1 MIMNP
6 SLLPADSYIV
16 INKSII
22 TEEDK
27 RILNMLYLPI
37 IGPLPIMLYNIL
49 LNDLDKLQLIS
60 EVTTHAKL
68 LSNLHVSTNELAE
81 ARSVLEATGLLKT
94 YLKTDTINNYIYEI
108 YSPVSAHEFFSH
120 PIFNIVLYN
129 NVGKKEYD
137 NLVAYYKMPKLNKE
151 GYTEITRS
159 FSEVFDV
166 VPYTSSNI
174 SSENIRKYN
183 KLKLNINSSFDIN
196 FLVESVAKNI
206 DRKVFTKDLQELII
220 SLAFLYDIDVTKMQ
234 NILRMCINERGTIN
248 REELRKTCR
257 NHYQFDHSGVLPTVI
272 EHAQPEY
279 LRKPIGDNSN
289 IAKMIY
295 TFETI
300 SPYDFLKSKHKD
312 AEPPKR
318 DVKLL
323 EDLIVDYKLKPG
335 VVNVLIDYVLK
346 TYDKKLTRA
355 RVEAIAG
362 EWARSRI
369 ETVEEAME
377 IAKKTHKASIRKNGT
392 RTNQT
397 NLKEVPVWFNQNIEA
412 NSATDE
418 ERQAIEDMLK
428 EYK

>member
-16 INKSII
+16 VNKTII

-27 RILNMLYLPI
+27 KILNTLYLPI
-37 IGPLPIMLYNIL
+37 TGPLAIMLYMIL
-49 LNDLDKLQLIS
+49 LDDLDKFQLIS
-60 EVTTHAKL
+60 ETSTHAKL
-68 LSNLHVSTNELAE
+68 LSKLHVSTSELSE
-81 ARSVLEATGLLKT
+81 ARNVLEAIGLLKT
-94 YLKTDTINNYIYEI
+94 YLKTDTVNNYIYEL

-129 NVGKKEYD
+129 NIGKKEYD
-137 NLVAYYKMPKLNKE
+137 NLVAYYKNTRINKD
-151 GYTEITRS
+151 GYTEVTHS

-166 VPYTSSNI
+166 TPCTSSTM

-196 FLVESVAKNI
+196 FLIESVSKNI
-206 DRKVFTKDLQELII
+206 DRKIFTKDLQELII
-220 SLAFLYDIDVTKMQ
+220 SLAFLYDIDVTRMQ
-234 NILRMCINERGTIN
+234 NILRTCINERGTIN

-257 NHYQFDHSGVLPTVI
+257 NHYQFDHSGLLPTVI

-295 TFETI
+295 NFETI

-318 DVKLL
+318 DIKLL
-323 EDLIVDYKLKPG
+323 EDLIVDWS
-335 VVNVLIDYVLK
+335 LIKIILHKEDYSNEFYHRFSLCFFGACSGCDRS
-346 TYDKKLTRA
+346 TY
-355 RVEAIAG
+355 
-362 EWARSRI
+362 S
-369 ETVEEAME
+369 
-377 IAKKTHKASIRKNGT
+377 ASGCIFG
-392 RTNQT
+392 
-397 NLKEVPVWFNQNIEA
+397 
-412 NSATDE
+412 S
-418 ERQAIEDMLK
+418 
-428 EYK
+428 